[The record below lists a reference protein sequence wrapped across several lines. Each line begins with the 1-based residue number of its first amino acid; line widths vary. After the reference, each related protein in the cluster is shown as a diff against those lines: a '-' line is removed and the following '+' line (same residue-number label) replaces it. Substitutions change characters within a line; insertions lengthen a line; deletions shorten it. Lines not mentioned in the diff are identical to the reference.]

1 MSVLEKFVYEN
12 PSSLDL
18 IRDNIKE
25 KQVKKAT
32 VFKENC
38 ILSVEELRLF
48 GLEDLYNTEE
58 KVREKEAVEQ
68 SIADLTF
75 TIEKLKEHLEAVKNG
90 KSKNLPTESNVNN
103 ENFDWGVHF
112 EEVIDAILRVTL
124 LSGNQNTPYKFDEK
138 DINSLNSEENV
149 SRKKIHEE
157 EERRRKIFNEKFL
170 NMTFPTSSRSDREMG
185 MVSSARYYE
194 SSLSSFF
201 MFTTRAEIIEA
212 IRFKIIPPQKTKES
226 SNN

>member
-18 IRDNIKE
+18 IRDNIRE
-25 KQVKKAT
+25 KQVKQAT

-68 SIADLTF
+68 SIEDLTF
-75 TIEKLKEHLEAVKNG
+75 TIKKLKEHLEAVKNG

-103 ENFDWGVHF
+103 EHFDWGVHF

-138 DINSLNSEENV
+138 DIN
-149 SRKKIHEE
+149 
-157 EERRRKIFNEKFL
+157 
-170 NMTFPTSSRSDREMG
+170 P
-185 MVSSARYYE
+185 
-194 SSLSSFF
+194 
-201 MFTTRAEIIEA
+201 
-212 IRFKIIPPQKTKES
+212 
-226 SNN
+226 